1 MMSATK
7 VNQHNSQKQLT
18 TLIDNQVNQTANPA
32 LQPVTQAI
40 LERYGDSTQ
49 AILYYGSC
57 LRSNNPFDGLI
68 DLYVLVDQY
77 TTAYKNKS
85 LLALF
90 NWLLPPNVFYLEISV
105 GDQTIRAKYA
115 LLSLTDFEKAT
126 STRWFHSY
134 IWGRFSQPSRILFV
148 REQDAQQK
156 VVAALT
162 QATMTFISRVI
173 PTLGEEFDSQT
184 LWTEGLGLSYRTEL
198 RPEKPGRSLELYQ
211 ADQAYYDAIT
221 EPALTAISTDI
232 EPVTESNSR
241 RYRYKRSTQ
250 QRRIASIAWAIRRVQ
265 GKLLSIARLI
275 KAVFTFQGGVDY
287 IVWKIERHSGVKIA
301 VTDKLRRF
309 PLIFGWGVLWRLYRQ
324 GVLRS

>member
-1 MMSATK
+1 MSATNL
-7 VNQHNSQKQLT
+7 NQHSAQKQLS
-18 TLIDNQVNQTANPA
+18 TLIDNQVNQAANPA
-32 LQPVTQAI
+32 LQPVTREI
-40 LERYGDSTQ
+40 LERYGDATQ

-77 TTAYKNKS
+77 TTAYKGKS
-85 LLALF
+85 LLTLF
-90 NWLLPPNVFYLEISV
+90 NWILPPNVFYLEISV

-115 LLSLTDFEKAT
+115 LLSLADFEKAT

-148 REQDAQQK
+148 REHNTQQK
-156 VVAALT
+156 IVAALT

-173 PTLGEEFDSQT
+173 PALGEEFDSRT

-198 RPEKPGRSLELYQ
+198 RPEKPGRALELYL
-211 ADQAYYDAIT
+211 ADQAYYDAVT
-221 EPALTAISTDI
+221 EPALTAISADI
-232 EPVTESNSR
+232 EPVIASLTR
-241 RYRYKRSTQ
+241 RYRYKNSAQ
-250 QRRIASIAWAIRRVQ
+250 QHRIASAAWAVRRVQ
-265 GKLLSIARLI
+265 GKVLSVARLI

-287 IVWKIERHSGVKIA
+287 IVWKIERHSGVKIV